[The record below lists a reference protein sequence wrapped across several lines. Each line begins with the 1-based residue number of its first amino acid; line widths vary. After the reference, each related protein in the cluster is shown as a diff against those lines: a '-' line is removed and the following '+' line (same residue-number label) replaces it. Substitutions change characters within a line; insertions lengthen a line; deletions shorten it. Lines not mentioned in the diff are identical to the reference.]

1 MDQVKVGKFIAESR
15 KKKNLT
21 QAQLAE
27 RLNITD
33 RAISKWE
40 TGKGMPDSS
49 IMLDLCKE
57 LNIGVT
63 ELLCGEEINMENYN
77 AKTEEN
83 IIEITKG
90 KERQSKKMKLYENIM
105 GFILAITYVA
115 LIISSIF
122 IYNNVVKRLLIIL
135 AFILLFIGISII
147 LKFKV
152 DDGYYECENCHNKYI
167 PSYNDIFFSFG
178 YGRMKYMKCPKCKKN
193 TWNEKILNK

>member
-135 AFILLFIGISII
+135 AFILLFIGIS
-147 LKFKV
+147 
-152 DDGYYECENCHNKYI
+152 
-167 PSYNDIFFSFG
+167 
-178 YGRMKYMKCPKCKKN
+178 
-193 TWNEKILNK
+193 